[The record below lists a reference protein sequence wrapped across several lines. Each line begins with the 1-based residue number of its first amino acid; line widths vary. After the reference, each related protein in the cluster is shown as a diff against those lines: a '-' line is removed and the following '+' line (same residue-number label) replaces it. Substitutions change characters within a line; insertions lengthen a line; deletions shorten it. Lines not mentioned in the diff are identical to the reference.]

1 MNDRDDLH
9 DPKLPYAVTVAAVA
23 NAQTCPSPLSENDS
37 APPNTYYKKSGRA
50 LSAHTQQT
58 AYCIH
63 IAKRKCIASK
73 QTCLQANKTK
83 S

>member
-1 MNDRDDLH
+1 MTEITCN

-23 NAQTCPSPLSENDS
+23 NARACPSPLSENDS
-37 APPNTYYKKSGRA
+37 APPYTYYIYSGRA

-63 IAKRKCIASK
+63 IAKRKCLASK